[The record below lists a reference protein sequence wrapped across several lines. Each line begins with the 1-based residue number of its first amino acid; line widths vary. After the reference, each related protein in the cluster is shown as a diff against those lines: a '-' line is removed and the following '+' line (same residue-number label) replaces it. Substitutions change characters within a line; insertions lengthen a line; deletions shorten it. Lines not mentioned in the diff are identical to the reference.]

1 MRLESGGHEMADPLK
16 ILEELSARARRE
28 DPPRVDISRRVVIR
42 LKGEVPASA
51 WPMAL
56 IASSAA
62 VAAAVVLNMSMP
74 LIEMLIDPWSV
85 FFVMAVNA
93 LP

>member
-1 MRLESGGHEMADPLK
+1 MADPLK

-28 DPPRVDISRRVVIR
+28 DPPRVEISRRVVIKLR
-42 LKGEVPASA
+42 GEVPAAA

-62 VAAAVVLNMSMP
+62 VGAAVVLNMSMP
-74 LIEMLIDPWSV
+74 LIEILTDPWSV
-85 FFVMAVNA
+85 FFVMAANA

>member
-1 MRLESGGHEMADPLK
+1 
-16 ILEELSARARRE
+16 
-28 DPPRVDISRRVVIR
+28 
-42 LKGEVPASA
+42 
-51 WPMAL
+51 MAL

-85 FFVMAVNA
+85 FFVMAANA

>member
-1 MRLESGGHEMADPLK
+1 MADPLK
-16 ILEELSARARRE
+16 ILEELSARARQE
-28 DPPRVDISRRVVIR
+28 DPPRVDISRRVVAK
-42 LKGEVPASA
+42 LSGEVPAPG

-85 FFVMAVNA
+85 FFVMAANA

>member
-1 MRLESGGHEMADPLK
+1 MADPLK
-16 ILEELSARARRE
+16 MVEELSARARRE
-28 DPPRVDISRRVVIR
+28 SPPRVDISRRVVLQLR
-42 LKGEVPASA
+42 QEVPAPA

-62 VAAAVVLNMSMP
+62 VGAIVVLNMSMP
-74 LIEMLIDPWSV
+74 LIEMLTDPWSV
-85 FFVMAVNA
+85 FFVMAANA

>member
-1 MRLESGGHEMADPLK
+1 MADPLK

-28 DPPRVDISRRVVIR
+28 DPPRVDISRRVVTK
-42 LKGEVPASA
+42 LKGQVPASA

-62 VAAAVVLNMSMP
+62 VAAAVVLNMSIP

-85 FFVMAVNA
+85 FFVMAANA